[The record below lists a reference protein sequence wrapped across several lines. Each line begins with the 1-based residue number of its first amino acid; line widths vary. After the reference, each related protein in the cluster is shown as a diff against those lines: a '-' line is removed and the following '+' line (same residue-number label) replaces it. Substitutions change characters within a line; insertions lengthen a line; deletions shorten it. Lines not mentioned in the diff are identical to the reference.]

1 MLKSILNQRKIQA
14 LVVAAAL
21 TAGAAF
27 SVRAIEPESDLYL
40 SRLSD
45 PLVGTWRV
53 DCGDFIA
60 YETYAAS
67 GSLSAIDNELP
78 SSQQTVAIGSWRRV
92 TAHKYFEDQ
101 YQMTFDPAGV
111 YQGTLVIHAE
121 DELDDSGKA
130 IKPSPYTLDFIDPAG
145 VTTRNVGNGTCT
157 AKKLP
162 APAGPKP

>member
-1 MLKSILNQRKIQA
+1 MLKSILNQRKFQA
-14 LVVAAAL
+14 LAVAVAVAAS
-21 TAGAAF
+21 GAV
-27 SVRAIEPESDLYL
+27 SVRAIEPESDLYV
-40 SRLSD
+40 SRPSD

-60 YETYAAS
+60 YETYTAS

-101 YQMTFDPAGV
+101 FQMTFDAAGV

-121 DELDDSGKA
+121 DELDDSGTT
-130 IKPSPYTLDFIDPAG
+130 IKPSPYTLDFIDPAN
-145 VTTRNVGNGTCT
+145 VTTRNVGSGTCT
-157 AKKLP
+157 ARKLP
-162 APAGPKP
+162 PPAGARH